1 MPLLGNKKVG
11 LQRHRRVNFVCE
23 YSKLGAVCPVSVAR
37 SSNAPESAKQRRPL
51 APREELSV
59 PQAEVLTPFEGGG
72 GSGGLGLLLRS
83 KRATWLAQSSRALV
97 EGAKARLVV
106 LGAGLAKSR
115 FEALGKGRSLGGHRG
130 PENPSSQKT
139 AGLVFS
145 A

>member
-1 MPLLGNKKVG
+1 M
-11 LQRHRRVNFVCE
+11 CE

-37 SSNAPESAKQRRPL
+37 SSNAHDAAKQSTPL

-59 PQAEVLTPFEGGG
+59 GRADAWTLFGGG
-72 GSGGLGLLLRS
+72 GGCEGLGLLWRS
-83 KRATWLAQSSRALV
+83 KRATWLARSSRVVSA
-97 EGAKARLVV
+97 GAKGRRVG

-115 FEALGKGRSLGGHRG
+115 LEALGKGLSLEGLRG
-130 PENPSSQKT
+130 PKKTSSPKT